1 MAELKVVN
9 CPGSCDCSKCK
20 NAPLYHGLRLCIR
33 CKKDECPDRNKRP
46 CTVMPI
52 DDWRRL
58 ELKRT
63 YWIDLNNK

>member
-9 CPGSCDCSKCK
+9 CPGSCDCSK
-20 NAPLYHGLRLCIR
+20 

-63 YWIDLNNK
+63 YGIDLNNK